1 MSEILTN
8 QKYRQDQLKEIILD
22 LHRGKDF
29 DEVKARFER
38 LFGDVDSTEIAHL
51 EQRLIQEGLPEEQVK
66 RLCDVHVNVFR
77 EALDRAQEPS
87 AIPGHPVHTF
97 RSENAAIEQL
107 IDKEIKPT
115 LENLKNAE
123 DEGARRS
130 LAQTWRKAHDRLLE
144 IENHYSRKENILF
157 PYLEKHGITGPTT
170 VMWGIHDDI
179 REQLKKISEF
189 LNYVEEVPKDEAAA
203 RIDKLVIPALTAI
216 TDMIYKEQKILFPMS
231 LEMLT
236 EAEWQEIY
244 NQSDEIGYTLIR
256 PGREWAAGMA
266 KEEVQAGAGVKDR
279 PSEGT
284 LNLDT
289 GSLNLDTGSLTPWE
303 VNLILNH
310 LPVDITFVD
319 KNNVVRYFSQGQ
331 HRIFTR
337 TPAVIGRKVESC
349 HPPESVHVVKKIVED
364 FKAGRRDSAEF
375 WITMNGAFI
384 YIKYLALRDEKGEYA
399 GVLEVTQDITEVRK
413 LSGEKRLLDEPATR

>member
-107 IDKEIKPT
+107 IEKEIKPT

-130 LAQTWRKAHDRLLE
+130 LA
-144 IENHYSRKENILF
+144 
-157 PYLEKHGITGPTT
+157 
-170 VMWGIHDDI
+170 
-179 REQLKKISEF
+179 
-189 LNYVEEVPKDEAAA
+189 
-203 RIDKLVIPALTAI
+203 
-216 TDMIYKEQKILFPMS
+216 
-231 LEMLT
+231 
-236 EAEWQEIY
+236 
-244 NQSDEIGYTLIR
+244 
-256 PGREWAAGMA
+256 
-266 KEEVQAGAGVKDR
+266 
-279 PSEGT
+279 
-284 LNLDT
+284 
-289 GSLNLDTGSLTPWE
+289 
-303 VNLILNH
+303 
-310 LPVDITFVD
+310 
-319 KNNVVRYFSQGQ
+319 
-331 HRIFTR
+331 
-337 TPAVIGRKVESC
+337 
-349 HPPESVHVVKKIVED
+349 
-364 FKAGRRDSAEF
+364 
-375 WITMNGAFI
+375 
-384 YIKYLALRDEKGEYA
+384 
-399 GVLEVTQDITEVRK
+399 
-413 LSGEKRLLDEPATR
+413 